1 MITAILWALIIYL
14 FGTNPDS
21 FNNHRFTSPKNRA
34 SNEDTVVPLSI
45 QVCRAGI
52 PRQETTSFTSAQGQ
66 ADRFA

>member
-1 MITAILWALIIYL
+1 MITAILWALIICL
-14 FGTNPDS
+14 FGTNADS
-21 FNNHRFTSPKNRA
+21 PNNHRFTRPKNRA

-52 PRQETTSFTSAQGQ
+52 PRQETTSFTSAQDQ